1 MTAVGAQDFPGIPA
15 GDFTTSTMEKVQISE
30 YLQH

>member
-1 MTAVGAQDFPGIPA
+1 MTAVDAQDFPGIPA